1 LLLET
6 SVAANEMFSEYYQA
20 HIHSDGSHIDM
31 DHTDRQPFCD
41 TIFCILQAFQLLCLP
56 PLQVVRISDGFQ
68 PHLVSPEAGLRKL
81 VQESIEMV
89 LDPVSTAVRRVHQ
102 VLLEVAR

>member
-1 LLLET
+1 
-6 SVAANEMFSEYYQA
+6 M
-20 HIHSDGSHIDM
+20 
-31 DHTDRQPFCD
+31 
-41 TIFCILQAFQLLCLP
+41 
-56 PLQVVRISDGFQ
+56 VRISDGFQ

-102 VLLEVAR
+102 VLLECARWEWTAAPRSMQARGRGGGGGETEFKLDVREREGERNVGD

>member
-1 LLLET
+1 ML
-6 SVAANEMFSEYYQA
+6 
-20 HIHSDGSHIDM
+20 I
-31 DHTDRQPFCD
+31 
-41 TIFCILQAFQLLCLP
+41 AF
-56 PLQVVRISDGFQ
+56 PLQVVRISDGYQ

-102 VLLEVAR
+102 VLLEVARCHPGIPIISTLAADHWNRLL